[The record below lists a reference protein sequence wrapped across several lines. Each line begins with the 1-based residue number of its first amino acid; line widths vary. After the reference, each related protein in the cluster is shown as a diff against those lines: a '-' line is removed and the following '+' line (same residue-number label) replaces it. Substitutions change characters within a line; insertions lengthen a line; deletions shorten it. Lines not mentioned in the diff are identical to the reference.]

1 VAAFCFIDLL
11 TVSLKVFSV
20 WQPRKASGLHYSAT
34 IIGEGIF
41 GNAGMSNETL
51 IRNINTT
58 AQPII
63 AGVDGVTVRLAATA
77 RYGAV
82 NAMLLNECLKEDR
95 KLQEQEAT
103 ITQLKK
109 EMETVAAHVK
119 EQDSKIQR
127 VSDQLELSKPAPQM
141 VSNDQR

>member
-11 TVSLKVFSV
+11 AVSLKVFSV

-77 RYGAV
+77 RYD
-82 NAMLLNECLKEDR
+82 AMLLNEFVKEDR

-103 ITQLKK
+103 ITRLKK

>member
-1 VAAFCFIDLL
+1 
-11 TVSLKVFSV
+11 
-20 WQPRKASGLHYSAT
+20 
-34 IIGEGIF
+34 
-41 GNAGMSNETL
+41 MSNETL

-77 RYGAV
+77 RYEAV
-82 NAMLLNECLKEDR
+82 NAMLLNEFLKEDR
-95 KLQEQEAT
+95 KLQEQAT

>member
-1 VAAFCFIDLL
+1 
-11 TVSLKVFSV
+11 
-20 WQPRKASGLHYSAT
+20 
-34 IIGEGIF
+34 
-41 GNAGMSNETL
+41 MSNETL

-77 RYGAV
+77 RYEAV
-82 NAMLLNECLKEDR
+82 NAMLLNEFLKEDR

>member
-1 VAAFCFIDLL
+1 
-11 TVSLKVFSV
+11 
-20 WQPRKASGLHYSAT
+20 LHYSAT

-77 RYGAV
+77 RYEAV
-82 NAMLLNECLKEDR
+82 NAMLLNEFLKEDR

>member
-1 VAAFCFIDLL
+1 M
-11 TVSLKVFSV
+11 
-20 WQPRKASGLHYSAT
+20 WQPRKASGLHYSET

-41 GNAGMSNETL
+41 RNAGMSNETL

-77 RYGAV
+77 RYEAV
-82 NAMLLNECLKEDR
+82 NAMLLNEFLKEDH